1 MKAGSPLLVWLLF
14 INVSSS
20 VTGNEL
26 DKKGGREGKRE
37 LVKEQTSECWS
48 IGH

>member
-14 INVSSS
+14 INVSSL

-26 DKKGGREGKRE
+26 DKEGGREEGTRE
-37 LVKEQTSECWS
+37 GTDK
-48 IGH
+48 

>member
-14 INVSSS
+14 INVSSL

-26 DKKGGREGKRE
+26 DKEGGKKE
-37 LVKEQTSECWS
+37 LVKEQTSEC
-48 IGH
+48 